1 MVGRPIRV
9 LHVEDSPGD
18 ARLLR
23 EALKGG
29 RLAFEI
35 ECADTMVGGLERL
48 AAGGWDVVL
57 LDLALPDSSGLESVS
72 RVRAASADVP
82 IVVLTG
88 LEDEAL
94 GLAAVQGGAD
104 DYLVKG
110 EVKPALGSMIQRS
123 VRHSLERRRLRVQ
136 LETRERQQRAAAE
149 LERCALDGC
158 ELEDL
163 FSRAVET
170 VRQVLGVEYAKVLEL
185 SLD

>member
-1 MVGRPIRV
+1 MVGHPIRV

-72 RVRAASADVP
+72 RVRAARPDVP
-82 IVVLTG
+82 IATPSTVAMRSL
-88 LEDEAL
+88 
-94 GLAAVQGGAD
+94 LAPDRIAARATS
-104 DYLVKG
+104 KAA
-110 EVKPALGSMIQRS
+110 PASS
-123 VRHSLERRRLRVQ
+123 RHPAMMKMRP
-136 LETRERQQRAAAE
+136 
-149 LERCALDGC
+149 
-158 ELEDL
+158 
-163 FSRAVET
+163 F
-170 VRQVLGVEYAKVLEL
+170 
-185 SLD
+185 